1 MRNVKSESGFGLVE
15 AMTATLITMVG
26 VLSVAA
32 LFLVGA
38 RMQSA
43 ATNSS
48 GAIGLAAAELER
60 IRTLA
65 PSAVERSNGGELT
78 SNQPSHWATRGRT
91 TVRWRITQ
99 KDTLCAPIGGVPG
112 AAQECAKDVVVV
124 AISPNGHAIRA
135 QLTGILWR

>member
-1 MRNVKSESGFGLVE
+1 MRNFTSENGFGLIE
-15 AMTATLITMVG
+15 AVTSTLITMVG

-32 LFLVGA
+32 LFMVGS

-43 ATNSS
+43 ATSSS
-48 GAIGLAAAELER
+48 GAVGLAAAELER

-65 PSAVERSNGGELT
+65 TSAAERSNGGDLT
-78 SNQPSHWATRGRT
+78 ANVQNHFATRGRT
-91 TVRWRITQ
+91 TLRWQITQ

-112 AAQECAKDVVVV
+112 AAIECAKDIVVV